1 MSPTKGT
8 IKFGF
13 SKKRKARY
21 IRHFDIIARVG
32 ELTYEL
38 VLPPSLDKVHNL
50 LHISKFKKYICDE
63 SYIIQDY
70 REVNIQPEVTYV
82 EEPIRILDRWNKV
95 LRKKII
101 PLVKVMLRNQGH
113 EEFSSKEEDLKEYF
127 HSFQEMEQ
135 GNF

>member
-13 SKKRKARY
+13 SKKLKARY

-82 EEPIRILDRWNKV
+82 EEPIRILDR
-95 LRKKII
+95 
-101 PLVKVMLRNQGH
+101 
-113 EEFSSKEEDLKEYF
+113 
-127 HSFQEMEQ
+127 
-135 GNF
+135 

>member
-1 MSPTKGT
+1 MSPKKGT

-13 SKKRKARY
+13 SKKLKARY

-50 LHISKFKKYICDE
+50 LHISKFKKYIWDE

-70 REVNIQPEVTYV
+70 KEVNIQPEVTDV

-113 EEFSSKEEDLKEYF
+113 EEFSSEEEDLKEYF

>member
-1 MSPTKGT
+1 MSPKKGT

-13 SKKRKARY
+13 PKKLKARY

-50 LHISKFKKYICDE
+50 LHISKFKKYIWDE

-70 REVNIQPEVTYV
+70 KEVNIQPEVTDV
-82 EEPIRILDRWNKV
+82 EEPIRILDR
-95 LRKKII
+95 
-101 PLVKVMLRNQGH
+101 
-113 EEFSSKEEDLKEYF
+113 
-127 HSFQEMEQ
+127 
-135 GNF
+135 